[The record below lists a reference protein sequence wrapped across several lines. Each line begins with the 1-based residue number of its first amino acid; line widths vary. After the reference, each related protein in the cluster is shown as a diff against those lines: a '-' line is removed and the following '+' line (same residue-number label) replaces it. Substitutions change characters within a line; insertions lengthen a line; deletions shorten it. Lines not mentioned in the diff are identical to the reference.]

1 MEELVAELGNIKFI
15 LTLIFVC
22 LALMLVF
29 KKMG

>member
-1 MEELVAELGNIKFI
+1 MTELVEQLKDIKFI

-22 LALMLVF
+22 LSMMLVF